1 MSMAVGGGGGLNSEI
16 NVTPLIDVLL
26 VLLIIFMV
34 VVPLS
39 QRGYDIEIP
48 RESQDIVEPYPDH
61 PPVIMAVNSD
71 TCAIV
76 AGLSSPGLPPGCKV
90 LLNKD
95 EVDVTALA
103 TKIAETFKN
112 RKSSDK
118 ILFLAAEE
126 KLNYEGIIRILDIAK
141 KGDDSLKVGIVSDE
155 RLARP
160 GAAAP
165 EAAAPAAAPTG
176 G

>member
-1 MSMAVGGGGGLNSEI
+1 MAVGGGGGLQSDI

-48 RESQDIVEPYPDH
+48 KESKDIVPPDLDH
-61 PPVIMAVNSD
+61 PPVIL
-71 TCAIV
+71 AIN
-76 AGLSSPGLPPGCKV
+76 ADSCPITSGLSSPGLPPGCKV
-90 LLNKD
+90 FLNKD
-95 EVDVTALA
+95 EIEVSQLA
-103 TKIAETFKN
+103 TKIGETFKN

-126 KLNYEGIIRILDIAK
+126 KLNYEAVIRILDIAR
-141 KGDDSLKVGIVSDE
+141 KGDDSVKVGIVSDE

-160 GAAAP
+160 LAP
-165 EAAAPAAAPTG
+165 VG

>member
-1 MSMAVGGGGGLNSEI
+1 MSMQVGGGGGLQSEI

-48 RESQDIVEPYPDH
+48 KESTDIVQPDPDH
-61 PPVIMAVNSD
+61 PPVIMAINAEACPIEAV
-71 TCAIV
+71 
-76 AGLSSPGLPPGCKV
+76 LSSPGLPPGCKV
-90 LLNKD
+90 FLNKD
-95 EVDVTALA
+95 EVDVANLA
-103 TKIAETFKN
+103 TRIGDTFRN

-126 KLNYEGIIRILDIAK
+126 KLNYEGIIRIFDQAR
-141 KGDDSLKVGIVSDE
+141 KGDETLKIGIVSDE
-155 RLARP
+155 RLAH
-160 GAAAP
+160 
-165 EAAAPAAAPTG
+165 PAAAAAG
-176 G
+176 I

>member
-1 MSMAVGGGGGLNSEI
+1 MGMQVGGGGGLNSEI

-48 RESQDIVEPYPDH
+48 KESQDIVQPDPEH
-61 PPVIMAVNSD
+61 PPVIL
-71 TCAIV
+71 AIN
-76 AGLSSPGLPPGCKV
+76 AEACHIETGLSSPGLPPGCKV
-90 LLNKD
+90 FLNKD
-95 EVDVTALA
+95 EVDVTQLP
-103 TKIAETFKN
+103 TKVGEIFKN

-126 KLNYEGIIRILDIAK
+126 KLNYEAIIRILDLAR
-141 KGDDSLKVGIVSDE
+141 KGDETVKIGIVSDE

-160 GAAAP
+160 TAAA
-165 EAAAPAAAPTG
+165 G
-176 G
+176 S

>member
-1 MSMAVGGGGGLNSEI
+1 MAMSVGGGGGLQSDI

-48 RESQDIVEPYPDH
+48 KETNEPAPPNPDV
-61 PPVIMAVNSD
+61 PTVIMAINVES
-71 TCAIV
+71 CAIE
-76 AGLSSPGLPPGCKV
+76 AGLSAPGLPPGCKV
-90 LLNKD
+90 FLNKD
-95 EVDVTALA
+95 EVDVVQLPTR
-103 TKIAETFKN
+103 IGETFKN

-126 KLNYEGIIRILDIAK
+126 KLNYEGIIRILDLAR
-141 KGDDSLKVGIVSDE
+141 KGDDTVKIGIVSDE
-155 RLARP
+155 RLAH
-160 GAAAP
+160 
-165 EAAAPAAAPTG
+165 PAAAVAATP
-176 G
+176 

>member
-1 MSMAVGGGGGLNSEI
+1 MSMQVGAGGGLQSEI

-48 RESQDIVEPYPDH
+48 KESQDIVQPDPDH
-61 PPVIMAVNSD
+61 PPVILAINAES
-71 TCAIV
+71 CPIV
-76 AGLSSPGLPPGCKV
+76 AGLSAPGLPPGCKV
-90 LLNKD
+90 FLNKD
-95 EVDVTALA
+95 EVEIVQLS
-103 TKIAETFKN
+103 TKIGEIFKN

-126 KLNYEGIIRILDIAK
+126 KLNYEGVIRILDLAR
-141 KGDDSLKVGIVSDE
+141 KGDDTVKIGIVSDE
-155 RLARP
+155 RLAHP
-160 GAAAP
+160 TAAA
-165 EAAAPAAAPTG
+165 AG
-176 G
+176 L

>member
-1 MSMAVGGGGGLNSEI
+1 MQVSSGGGLNADI

-48 RESQDIVEPYPDH
+48 KESTEIVVPDPDK
-61 PPVIMAVNSD
+61 PPVIL
-71 TCAIV
+71 AINADSCPIESV
-76 AGLSSPGLPPGCKV
+76 LASPGLPPGCRV
-90 LLNKD
+90 FLNKD
-95 EVDVTALA
+95 EVDVAQLS
-103 TKIAETFKN
+103 TKIGEIFKN
-112 RKSSDK
+112 RKAADK

-126 KLNYEGIIRILDIAK
+126 KLNYEGVIRILDLAR
-141 KGDDSLKVGIVSDE
+141 KGDDAVKIGIVSDE

-160 GAAAP
+160 AAA
-165 EAAAPAAAPTG
+165 G
-176 G
+176 I

>member
-1 MSMAVGGGGGLNSEI
+1 MSMQVGTGGGLNSDI

-48 RESQDIVEPYPDH
+48 KESQEPVQPDPDH
-61 PPVIMAVNSD
+61 PPVIMAINVES
-71 TCAIV
+71 CAIE

-90 LLNKD
+90 FLNKD
-95 EVDVTALA
+95 EVDVTQLA
-103 TKIAETFKN
+103 TKIGDVFKN

-126 KLNYEGIIRILDIAK
+126 KLNYEGIIRILDVAR
-141 KGDDSLKVGIVSDE
+141 KGDDSVKIGIVSDE
-155 RLARP
+155 RLAH
-160 GAAAP
+160 
-165 EAAAPAAAPTG
+165 PAAAVAG
-176 G
+176 L

>member
-1 MSMAVGGGGGLNSEI
+1 MSMAVGGGGSLNSEI

-48 RESQDIVEPYPDH
+48 RESQEPVEPDLDH
-61 PPVIMAVNSD
+61 PPVIMAINSD

-76 AGLSSPGLPPGCKV
+76 SGLSAPGLPPGCKV
-90 LLNKD
+90 FLNKD
-95 EVDVTALA
+95 EIEVTALA
-103 TKIAETFKN
+103 TKISETFKN
-112 RKSSDK
+112 RKTADK

>member
-1 MSMAVGGGGGLNSEI
+1 MGMAVGGGGGLNSDI

-48 RESQDIVEPYPDH
+48 KESDVPVPPNLDN
-61 PPVIMAVNSD
+61 PPVIMAINAES
-71 TCAIV
+71 CPIESA
-76 AGLSSPGLPPGCKV
+76 LSSPGLPPGCKV
-90 LLNKD
+90 FLNKD
-95 EVDVTALA
+95 EVEVSQLA
-103 TKIAETFKN
+103 TKVTEIFRN

-141 KGDDSLKVGIVSDE
+141 KGDESLKVGIVSDE
-155 RLARP
+155 RLAH
-160 GAAAP
+160 
-165 EAAAPAAAPTG
+165 PAALG